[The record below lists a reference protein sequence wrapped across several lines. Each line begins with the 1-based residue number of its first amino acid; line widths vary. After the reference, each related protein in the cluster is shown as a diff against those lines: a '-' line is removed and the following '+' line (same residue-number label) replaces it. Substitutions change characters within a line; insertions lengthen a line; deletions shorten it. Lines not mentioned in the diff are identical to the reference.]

1 MTESLDEARL
11 SRFRA
16 DVLLLIDLIA
26 ADSDAVAL
34 TPMETLEARFA
45 EKAAAAEAPT
55 EESLRAEISRSTD
68 EYFRAKL
75 EASPNLPVPIRV
87 KGKKEEALPPT
98 TRAQRKILTRREL
111 LRSLLDGDLEAKVA
125 EAKASAVPC
134 EDEKREITPEYFN
147 AVLDA
152 ALSGDFGLARLT
164 SWDKKE
170 FVHYKPLLSQS
181 YARLLSAENN
191 PLEQVRETVRENA
204 RIYPRPTPLASFED
218 IPFNFKPETIQEIL
232 DALSADPESSDIRFT
247 ESSLGTVFLYSTK
260 YLDDAYADFLAE
272 HLDVTMAENP

>member
-1 MTESLDEARL
+1 MTETLEEKRL

-16 DVLLLIDLIA
+16 DVLLLVDLVA

-34 TPMETLEARFA
+34 TPMDSLEARFA
-45 EKAAAAEAPT
+45 EKAADAEAPT
-55 EESLRAEISRSTD
+55 EASLRAELAKSTD
-68 EYFRAKL
+68 EFFRQKL
-75 EASPNLPVPIRV
+75 EAAPNLPVPIRE

-98 TRAQRKILTRREL
+98 TRSQRKILTRREL
-111 LRSLLDGDLEAKVA
+111 LRSLLDGRLEETVAKA
-125 EAKASAVPC
+125 EAAERTA
-134 EDEKREITPEYFN
+134 DEKREITTEYFN

-164 SWDKKE
+164 SWDRKE

-247 ESSLGTVFLYSTK
+247 QSSLGTVFLYSTQ

-272 HLDVTMAENP
+272 HLDVTVGENP

>member
-26 ADSDAVAL
+26 ADSDAVSL
-34 TPMETLEARFA
+34 TPMQSLEARFA

-55 EESLRAEISRSTD
+55 EASLRAEIDRSTD
-68 EYFRAKL
+68 EFFRAKL
-75 EASPNLPVPIRV
+75 EAAPNLPVPIRV

-98 TRAQRKILTRREL
+98 TRSQRKILTRREL
-111 LRSLLDGDLEAKVA
+111 LRSLLEGDLETKVA
-125 EAKASAVPC
+125 EAEAAPA
-134 EDEKREITPEYFN
+134 DEKREITPEYFQ

-152 ALSGDFGLARLT
+152 ALSGEFGLARLT

-260 YLDDAYADFLAE
+260 YMDDAYADFLAE

>member
-1 MTESLDEARL
+1 MTETLEEKRL

-16 DVLLLIDLIA
+16 DVLLLVDLVA
-26 ADSDAVAL
+26 ADSDAVTL
-34 TPMETLEARFA
+34 TPMDALEARFA
-45 EKAAAAEAPT
+45 EKAADAEAPT
-55 EESLRAEISRSTD
+55 EASLRAELAKSTD
-68 EYFRAKL
+68 EFFRQKL
-75 EASPNLPVPIRV
+75 EAAPNLPVPIRE

-98 TRAQRKILTRREL
+98 TRSQRKILTRREL
-111 LRSLLDGDLEAKVA
+111 LRSLLDGRLDETVAKA
-125 EAKASAVPC
+125 EAAEPSA
-134 EDEKREITPEYFN
+134 DEKREITTEYFN

-164 SWDKKE
+164 SWDRKE

-247 ESSLGTVFLYSTK
+247 QSSLGTVFLYSTR

-272 HLDVTMAENP
+272 HLDVTVGENP

>member
-1 MTESLDEARL
+1 MTETLEEKRL

-16 DVLLLIDLIA
+16 DVLLLVDLVA

-34 TPMETLEARFA
+34 TPMDSLEARFA
-45 EKAAAAEAPT
+45 EKAADAEAPT
-55 EESLRAEISRSTD
+55 EASLRAELAKSTD
-68 EYFRAKL
+68 EFFRQKL
-75 EASPNLPVPIRV
+75 EAAPNLPVPIRE

-98 TRAQRKILTRREL
+98 TRSQRKILTRREL
-111 LRSLLDGDLEAKVA
+111 LRSLLDGRLDETVAKA
-125 EAKASAVPC
+125 EAAEPSA
-134 EDEKREITPEYFN
+134 DEKREITTEYFN

-164 SWDKKE
+164 SWDRKE

-247 ESSLGTVFLYSTK
+247 QSSLGTVFLYSTQ

-272 HLDVTMAENP
+272 HLDVTVGENP

>member
-1 MTESLDEARL
+1 MTETLEEKRL

-16 DVLLLIDLIA
+16 DVLLLVDLVA

-34 TPMETLEARFA
+34 TPMDALEARFA
-45 EKAAAAEAPT
+45 EKAADAEAPT
-55 EESLRAEISRSTD
+55 EASLRAELAKSTD
-68 EYFRAKL
+68 EFFRQKL
-75 EASPNLPVPIRV
+75 EAAPNLPVPIRV

-98 TRAQRKILTRREL
+98 TRSQRKILTRREL
-111 LRSLLDGDLEAKVA
+111 LRSLLDGRLDETVAKA
-125 EAKASAVPC
+125 EAAEPSA
-134 EDEKREITPEYFN
+134 DEKREITTEYFN

-164 SWDKKE
+164 SWDRKE

-247 ESSLGTVFLYSTK
+247 QSSLGTVFLYSTR

-272 HLDVTMAENP
+272 HLDVTVGENP